1 MKEKRRLT
9 YALSARFAPSFTEQI
24 PMRRD
29 HPSHPLL
36 NASYQEVFDVLGGA
50 RNLGVAVNLF

>member
-36 NASYQEVFDVLGGA
+36 NASWRCLMFW
-50 RNLGVAVNLF
+50 AVRGTSA